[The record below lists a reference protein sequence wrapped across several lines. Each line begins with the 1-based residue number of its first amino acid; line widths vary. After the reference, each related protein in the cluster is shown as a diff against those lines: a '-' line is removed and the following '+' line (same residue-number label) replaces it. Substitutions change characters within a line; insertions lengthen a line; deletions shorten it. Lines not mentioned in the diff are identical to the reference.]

1 MSLVFNLILYFN
13 FVFLYPNFILYF
25 YFLFLFST
33 LIIIVINC
41 NEIEKLIK
49 NIIDQFGFW
58 NIHYEY
64 EKQSSFLSLV
74 LNLVLYFNFLFL
86 YPNFILYFYFL
97 FLFSTLIIIVINCN
111 EIEEFIK
118 NIVDQFG
125 LWKIHYQ
132 YEKQSYFCL

>member
-1 MSLVFNLILYFN
+1 MSLVFNFVLYFN
-13 FVFLYPNFILYF
+13 FLFLYPNFILYF